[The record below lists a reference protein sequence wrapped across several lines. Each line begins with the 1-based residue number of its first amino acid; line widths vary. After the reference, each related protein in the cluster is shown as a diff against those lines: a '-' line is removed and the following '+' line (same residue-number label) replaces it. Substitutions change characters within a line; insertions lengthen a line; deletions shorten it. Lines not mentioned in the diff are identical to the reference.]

1 MRVLI
6 AEDDMVS
13 LRLLEST
20 LRMWGYEPVCC
31 RDGAEAWEVFQQ
43 PDAPRLAILDWMMP
57 HISGLEL
64 CEGVR
69 REVGA
74 DYIYLLML
82 TAKGQREDVVAGLS
96 AGADDYLIKPF
107 DTREL
112 KVRLRAGRRIVELHN
127 AIRAE
132 ENIRRQ
138 TEKHHADQLRRSR
151 DQLQMILDGI
161 GDPIFV
167 TDRERNIVLAN
178 QAALR
183 QDGHEVRIGE
193 RMSCKK
199 ILGSRGQC
207 GGEGEQCPVE
217 CVHGTGRTAFSTH
230 SHTQEDG
237 TERVIDLLASPIFDE
252 AGSVAM
258 VIESHRDVTRYR
270 EAQQAL
276 RASQTELE
284 AILASAPVPIML
296 VDEGLMVRRTNKSTE
311 DTLQIQEG
319 SVRPGMVLGCVLA
332 STGNGCGKHPECSC
346 CSIRRMVLKTL
357 QDNYRCNGDETI
369 IHTLEGQDVVERTL
383 LLYTTPITLSRE
395 KLVLIC
401 AQDITQR
408 KHYEQALEA
417 TANHLRCVN
426 DDLAATQ
433 GELSALN
440 STLEVKVEERTSQVR
455 RLLEQKDTFINQM
468 AHDLKTPLTPL
479 VALLPMLKQEMAPE
493 RFEKTV
499 TLLESNVQYMW
510 NLVNRALRLARIH
523 SPSVEFSEER
533 VDLMTE
539 TRNILASFET
549 TLDQSDLTLINRIS
563 EPVWVRADKLYL
575 RELLDNLLSNAAKYT
590 DPGGE
595 VAVEVHP
602 GDPDVIV
609 AVRDTG
615 VGMTPEQAQRVFDE
629 FYKVD
634 ESRHDRSSAGLG
646 LSICK
651 RIVERHGGIIWAES
665 DGPGRGTTLYFSL
678 PRHEQDISADG
689 AGESPGNAIVSS

>member
-1 MRVLI
+1 M
-6 AEDDMVS
+6 
-13 LRLLEST
+13 
-20 LRMWGYEPVCC
+20 RMWGYEPVCA
-31 RDGAEAWEVFQQ
+31 RDGAEAWQIFQQ

-57 HISGLEL
+57 HVSGLEL
-64 CEGVR
+64 CQRVR
-69 REVGA
+69 QEIGA

-138 TEKHHADQLRRSR
+138 TEKHHADLLRRSR

-167 TDRERNIVLAN
+167 TDRQRNIVLAN
-178 QAALR
+178 QAAQR
-183 QDGHEVRIGE
+183 QNGLQIQIGQ
-193 RMSCKK
+193 RMPCKE
-199 ILGSRGQC
+199 ILGSGGQC
-207 GGEGEQCPVE
+207 GGEGERCPVE
-217 CVHGTGRTAFSTH
+217 TVLATGRTAFSTH
-230 SHTQEDG
+230 LHTRPDG
-237 TERVIDLLASPIFDE
+237 AERVIDLLASPIFDE

-258 VIESHRDVTRYR
+258 VIESHRDVSRYR

-276 RASQTELE
+276 RASQAELE
-284 AILASAPVPIML
+284 AILTSAPVPIML
-296 VDEGLMVRRTNKSTE
+296 VDEALIVRRTNKSTE
-311 DTLQIQEG
+311 DTLQLKEG

-332 STGNGCGKHPECSC
+332 TTGDGCGRHPECSC
-346 CSIRRMVLKTL
+346 CSIRRMVIRTL
-357 QDNYRCNGDETI
+357 EEDYHCNGDETV
-369 IHTLEGQDVVERTL
+369 IHTHQNGQPDERTL

-395 KLVLIC
+395 KLVLVC

-408 KHYEQALEA
+408 KHYEEALEA
-417 TANHLRCVN
+417 TADHLRRVN
-426 DDLAATQ
+426 EDLAATQ

-440 STLEVKVEERTSQVR
+440 ATLEVKVEERTAQVR

-479 VALLPMLKQEMAPE
+479 VALLPMLKQEMAPG

-499 TLLESNVQYMW
+499 DLLESNVQYMW
-510 NLVNRALRLARIH
+510 NLVNRSLRLARIH
-523 SPSVEFSEER
+523 SPSVEFSEEC

-549 TLDQSDLTLINRIS
+549 TLGESGLTLVNRIT
-563 EPVWVRADKLYL
+563 EPVYVRADKLYL

-595 VAVEVHP
+595 VRVEVQP

-609 AVRDTG
+609 AVLDTG
-615 VGMTPEQAQRVFDE
+615 VGMTAEQAQRVFDE

-665 DGPGRGTTLYFSL
+665 DGPGKGAAFYFSL
-678 PRHEQDISADG
+678 PRHQQDESADG
-689 AGESPGNAIVSS
+689 AGTPASNAIASS